1 MIVVVCFMKSSH
13 NESSLHPK
21 YSFQNTSND
30 NHFTPQDNIILVTNR
45 KDFKTFFKIPW
56 NIYRNNTQWAQPL
69 WNEFNNFFQMK
80 NPFWNHAEAALFIT
94 YKDNKPVGRIA
105 SIIDHLY
112 CKHVGKKIGYFGF
125 FECIND
131 YEQAK
136 SLLKTAENWL
146 ATKGIEEMQGPIDGR
161 VDKGCGLLYKGFQ
174 HQQSL
179 LSSYSPPYY
188 VSFMENYNMKKKKD
202 LISYSIDLTKPLP
215 EILRK
220 KAEKCM
226 QSPIKIRHFNRLQ
239 SNKELD
245 WWINLFLKTFT
256 EHWGFVPVSAEEVKS
271 RFGIKQMRW
280 IVDPR
285 LFLIAEI
292 NNEPVA
298 YLWATPDYNQL
309 LKKMNGN
316 LTFLRFLTFLSK
328 KNQINRG
335 ILHLIG
341 IDKKIRHH
349 HLASCLN
356 YQVLTEMRKRGYR
369 NAEVGWIE
377 EDNAIAHQ
385 TISLTGAKISKKY
398 RVFQKKLG
406 QTESNGAST

>member
-1 MIVVVCFMKSSH
+1 
-13 NESSLHPK
+13 
-21 YSFQNTSND
+21 
-30 NHFTPQDNIILVTNR
+30 
-45 KDFKTFFKIPW
+45 
-56 NIYRNNTQWAQPL
+56 
-69 WNEFNNFFQMK
+69 
-80 NPFWNHAEAALFIT
+80 
-94 YKDNKPVGRIA
+94 
-105 SIIDHLY
+105 
-112 CKHVGKKIGYFGF
+112 
-125 FECIND
+125 
-131 YEQAK
+131 
-136 SLLKTAENWL
+136 
-146 ATKGIEEMQGPIDGR
+146 
-161 VDKGCGLLYKGFQ
+161 
-174 HQQSL
+174 
-179 LSSYSPPYY
+179 
-188 VSFMENYNMKKKKD
+188 
-202 LISYSIDLTKPLP
+202 
-215 EILRK
+215 
-220 KAEKCM
+220 M

-292 NNEPVA
+292 NDEPVA

-316 LTFLRFLTFLSK
+316 LTFFRFLTFLSK

-341 IDKKIRHH
+341 IDKKIRDH

-369 NAEVGWIE
+369 SAEVGWIE
-377 EDNAIAHQ
+377 EDNAIAHH
-385 TISLTGAKISKKY
+385 TISLTGAKIFKKY
-398 RVFQKKLG
+398 RVFQKKIG
-406 QTESNGAST
+406 QTESNGAYT